1 MTRIEVGAAK
11 LRRLI
16 RAHDPTW
23 LKRAREQTKTLET
36 GIPATEFP
44 SIWNEIKDV
53 YIRLQGGERGSK
65 CAYCEKWIEAARI
78 EHDVEHFRPKTKVS
92 RWKVPEH
99 LLREFHAAGVQVN
112 QPAEESE
119 LGYRF
124 LAYHVLNYAA
134 ACKQCNSVLKRNLFP
149 ITGKRLSN
157 AKDPARL
164 KSEGALLI
172 YPIDHVDTDPED
184 LIEFQ
189 GISPRAKAAAG
200 LDRLRAL
207 VTIEIFQLDDWRS
220 RKSLIYD
227 RLEWVEKL
235 WLALKQRDRG
245 ESPNDVHDANQ
256 TIARMISTGFRHA
269 NCLRSFHRLYER
281 SPGEAEGFYK
291 VAMKYLQSYSSGK
304 GPSSTEPIGA
314 PRRMSNR

>member
-1 MTRIEVGAAK
+1 MTRIEVSALK

-23 LKRAREQTKTLET
+23 LKRAREQTKALEA
-36 GIPATEFP
+36 GNPDPEFP
-44 SIWNEIKDV
+44 GLWSEIKDV
-53 YIRLQGGERGSK
+53 YIRLQGGDRSSK
-65 CAYCEKWIEAARI
+65 CAYCEKWIEADRI

-99 LLREFHAAGVQVN
+99 LLLEFRAAGHRVN
-112 QPAEESE
+112 QPAEGSE
-119 LGYRF
+119 PGYRL
-124 LAYHVLNYAA
+124 LAYHLLNYAA
-134 ACKQCNSVLKRNLFP
+134 ACKQCNSILKRNLFP

-172 YPIDHVDTDPED
+172 YPVDHVDTDPED

-189 GISPRAKAAAG
+189 GISPRAKAAVG

-207 VTIEIFQLDDWRS
+207 VTIEIFRLDDWRN
-220 RKSLIYD
+220 RKSLIHD

-235 WLALKQRDRG
+235 RWALKQRDRG
-245 ESPNDVHDANQ
+245 EPPNEVNKANQ
-256 TIARMISTGFRHA
+256 AIARLTSTGFRHA

-281 SPGEAEGFYK
+281 SRREAE
-291 VAMKYLQSYSSGK
+291 KYYEYAKEYLPRSYSLG
-304 GPSSTEPIGA
+304 
-314 PRRMSNR
+314 